1 MSLTEQ
7 LSRVK
12 ASWFYPIYVPSY
24 GRAGHAPLLGVLAGA
39 PQAVRSKVHIVVRRG
54 PQERAYRAAYPW
66 ATLVVHS
73 APYGVGRAR
82 EAAWRHARKVGHQR
96 ILMIDDDMSK
106 VGLLEPRGHTAAG
119 QPKSG
124 RLSRSSTPWSAGEFT
139 LRTLG
144 LGCRMADVIFEREAD
159 VAYGAPREAFMSN
172 GEDLT
177 YAAVIGA
184 RKFPCAIF
192 FMDVRRYTMEEIDKR
207 FRIDGED
214 LAMQLHALQSGYRT
228 FQMSSMVYESD
239 SGLPS
244 TIPNQLKAEIDRTHI
259 HRHALH
265 VYPDMKPYIKVT
277 KRNPS
282 GSIKGLGI
290 DWRRWHRDAG
300 TEPQLVTTDSIVNT
314 IKETL

>member
-24 GRAGHAPLLGVLAGA
+24 GRAGVAPLLDILAKA
-39 PQAVRSKVHIVVRRG
+39 PQAVRSKVHVVVRRG
-54 PQERAYRAAYPW
+54 PQEREYRAAYPW
-66 ATLVVHS
+66 ARLVVHS

-106 VGLLEPRGHTAAG
+106 VGLLEHRGHTEHGA
-119 QPKSG
+119 PKSG
-124 RLSRSSTPWSAGEFT
+124 RLSRSSTSWSQGEFT

-184 RKFPCAIF
+184 RKFPCAVF
-192 FMDVRRYTMEEIDKR
+192 FMDVRRFTMGEIDKR
-207 FRIDGED
+207 FRLDGED

-228 FQMSSMVYESD
+228 FQMSCMVYESD
-239 SGLPS
+239 SRLPS
-244 TIPNQLKAEIDRTHI
+244 TIENQRKATIDRTHI
-259 HRHALH
+259 AVNAEY
-265 VYPDMKPYIKVT
+265 VYNAMSDYIKVT
-277 KRNPS
+277 KRNPD